1 MAQNGIM
8 IQGSPRSVLAGSTI
22 GFFIGAGS
30 VSLYGPTAHIFVQA
44 MHLSPTQI
52 GWLVGMPMLTGALL
66 RIPFGASVDHNGG
79 RTPFLILL
87 IASLV
92 GIAGLYW
99 MLLTL
104 YPNHLDA
111 HYYPYL
117 LLLGALAG
125 SGIATFSVGIGQVS
139 YWYPKKRQGAALAVF
154 GGLGDSSPGFVALIL
169 PSVILLTGLW
179 SGYLFSL
186 AMIILGILLYFL
198 WGHNAPFFQYAH
210 RMEKREAMVRAKADG
225 EELFPTGG
233 VWHSLRLSA
242 RHWRTWP
249 LVGLYFTNFGGF
261 LALTVWL
268 PTFWESYY
276 HTSTMTAVILT
287 ATFSLLAAF
296 IRVWGG
302 VLSDRKGGEKV
313 AIISLI
319 ILLIGAVIMTLSQ
332 TLWLTVIGEIL
343 VGAGM
348 GINNAAVFKLVPHYV
363 PDAVGGASGWVGGL
377 GCLGGFA
384 VPPLLGGFVDRFGV
398 QGYSLGYSV
407 YIGLAIVSLLLVW
420 ILIKTQEQIGE
431 GHSFSS
437 KR

>member
-1 MAQNGIM
+1 
-8 IQGSPRSVLAGSTI
+8 
-22 GFFIGAGS
+22 
-30 VSLYGPTAHIFVQA
+30 
-44 MHLSPTQI
+44 
-52 GWLVGMPMLTGALL
+52 
-66 RIPFGASVDHNGG
+66 
-79 RTPFLILL
+79 
-87 IASLV
+87 
-92 GIAGLYW
+92 
-99 MLLTL
+99 
-104 YPNHLDA
+104 
-111 HYYPYL
+111 
-117 LLLGALAG
+117 
-125 SGIATFSVGIGQVS
+125 
-139 YWYPKKRQGAALAVF
+139 
-154 GGLGDSSPGFVALIL
+154 
-169 PSVILLTGLW
+169 
-179 SGYLFSL
+179 
-186 AMIILGILLYFL
+186 
-198 WGHNAPFFQYAH
+198 
-210 RMEKREAMVRAKADG
+210 MVRAKADG

>member
-1 MAQNGIM
+1 MAQNDVN
-8 IQGSPRSVLAGSTI
+8 IQGSPRSVLAGATI

-79 RTPFLILL
+79 RVPFLVLL
-87 IASLV
+87 VASLV

-117 LLLGALAG
+117 LALGALAG
-125 SGIATFSVGIGQVS
+125 SGIATFSVGVGQVS
-139 YWYPKKRQGAALAVF
+139 YWYPRKRQGEALAVF

-169 PSVILLTGLW
+169 PSVILMTGLW

-186 AMIILGILLYFL
+186 AMIILGILLYYFL
-198 WGHNAPFFQYAH
+198 GKNAPYFQH
-210 RMEKREAMVRAKADG
+210 IHHMEKNAAIDHAKANG

-233 VWHSLRLSA
+233 VWHSLSLSA

-276 HTSTMTAVILT
+276 HTKTMTAVILT
-287 ATFSLLAAF
+287 ASFSLLAAF

-302 VLSDRKGGEKV
+302 ALADRKGGEKI

-319 ILLIGAVIMTLSQ
+319 ILLGGAVIMTLSQ
-332 TLWLTVIGEIL
+332 TFWLTVIGEFL

-348 GINNAAVFKLVPHYV
+348 GINNGAVFKLVPHYV

-384 VPPLLGGFVDRFGV
+384 VPPLLGGFVDRFGT
-398 QGYSLGYSV
+398 QGYPLGYSI
-407 YIGLAIVSLLLVW
+407 YIGLAAISLLLVW
-420 ILIKTQEQIGE
+420 ILVKTREHIAG
-431 GHSFSS
+431 GDSISPVH
-437 KR
+437 

>member
-1 MAQNGIM
+1 MAQQVSS
-8 IQGSPRSVLAGSTI
+8 IQGSPRSVLTGATI

-52 GWLVGMPMLTGALL
+52 GWLVGMPMLTGSLL

-79 RTPFLILL
+79 RVPFLILL

-117 LLLGALAG
+117 LGLGALAG

-139 YWYPKKRQGAALAVF
+139 YWYPRTSQGKALAIF

-169 PSVILLTGLW
+169 PIVIMVAGLW

-186 AMIILGILLYFL
+186 IMIILGILFYYF
-198 WGHNAPFFQYAH
+198 WGKNAPYFQHARH
-210 RMEKREAMVRAKADG
+210 MEKGEAKIRAKADG
-225 EELFPTGG
+225 EDLFPAGG
-233 VWHSLRLSA
+233 LWKSLVLSA

-249 LVGLYFTNFGGF
+249 LVWLYFTNFGGF
-261 LALTVWL
+261 LALTVWF
-268 PTFWESYY
+268 PTFWKNYY
-276 HTSTMTAVILT
+276 HTTILT
-287 ATFSLLAAF
+287 ATILTASFSLLAAF
-296 IRVWGG
+296 IRIWGG
-302 VLSDRKGGEKV
+302 ALADRKGGEPI
-313 AIISLI
+313 AAISLI
-319 ILLIGAVIMTLSQ
+319 ILLVGAIVMTFSQ
-332 TLWLTVIGEIL
+332 MFWLTVIGELL

-348 GINNAAVFKLVPHYV
+348 GINNGAVFKLVPHYV

-384 VPPLLGGFVDRFGV
+384 VPPLLGAFVDRFGS
-398 QGYSLGYSV
+398 QGYPLGYCV
-407 YIGLAIVSLLLVW
+407 YIGLAMVSLLLIW
-420 ILIKTQEQIGE
+420 ISNAGT
-431 GHSFSS
+431 
-437 KR
+437 KRWGKNLEHRQS